1 MTHTEVEEQ
10 RPHDVPKVNVC
21 GNLTLE
27 LARNNL
33 STRALLLK
41 VQQTTRDTSYGPAEQ
56 V

>member
-1 MTHTEVEEQ
+1 MTHTAIEEL
-10 RPHDVPKVNVC
+10 RPHDVFKVNVC

-33 STRALLLK
+33 STRALLK